1 MEICLAN
8 HINIYCAALRASVN
22 YITQDFNKPAAIVV
36 GTEAT
41 GLSDEWLE
49 NSNQNII
56 IPMQGEI
63 DSMNVSVAA
72 GVLIF
77 EAKRQ
82 RDFK

>member
-1 MEICLAN
+1 M
-8 HINIYCAALRASVN
+8 
-22 YITQDFNKPAAIVV
+22 

-41 GLSDEWLE
+41 GLSEIWRSE
-49 NSNQNII
+49 ATQNVI

-72 GVLIF
+72 AILIF

-82 RDFK
+82 REFKKEY